1 MHKLGDTVTTEEE
14 EEKFRHIKEKIR
26 SILTARRNLYNA
38 GVELLECDRV
48 YAEGIKAE
56 LERHIFVSHTVPF
69 VGAGA
74 IKKPIDEADVR
85 FYLEMRLHIYV
96 KEEVF
101 IAWIQ
106 SFAVSTDV
114 YSVYDRHSK
123 FTGLSAFSLP
133 DVPDFLTADRS
144 IPLQRTLRPQCLPI
158 VLSRRRSFSASPSRY
173 SICPRFPQR
182 IVT

>member
-14 EEKFRHIKEKIR
+14 EEKFRRIKEKIR

-56 LERHIFVSHTVPF
+56 LCS
-69 VGAGA
+69 
-74 IKKPIDEADVR
+74 
-85 FYLEMRLHIYV
+85 LHGYD
-96 KEEVF
+96 
-101 IAWIQ
+101 
-106 SFAVSTDV
+106 AVSTDV
-114 YSVYDRHSK
+114 CSVYDRHSK

-158 VLSRRRSFSASPSRY
+158 VLSRRRSFSASLSRY